1 MRQTG
6 IKYVDMT
13 EDLQK
18 EAIDC
23 AIQAMNNYNAE
34 KDIASYIKK
43 EFDRLHH
50 PTWQC
55 IVGRNFG
62 SFVTHVK
69 NVT

>member
-13 EDLQK
+13 EALQK

-23 AIQAMNNYNAE
+23 AIHAMNNYNAE
-34 KDIASYIKK
+34 KDFASYIKK

-50 PTWQC
+50 TWQC

-62 SFVTHVK
+62 SSVTHVK